1 MKHII
6 RKCADSRLGDH
17 RKYSDVGDKVLIP
30 NLRKGTIA
38 RNVSLFKRIPD
49 TVARGSADIDHVEE
63 QSDLTPV
70 PVPHHAG
77 EHQALVDAPTVTPV
91 TIVQSTQCEYR
102 L

>member
-1 MKHII
+1 M
-6 RKCADSRLGDH
+6 G
-17 RKYSDVGDKVLIP
+17 KVPLRRATRSTEP
-30 NLRKGTIA
+30 NEEVHTEESMITVKRRDRSLT

-77 EHQALVDAPTVTPV
+77 EHQAYVDAPTVTPV
-91 TIVQSTQCEYR
+91 TIVQSKQCDYR

>member
-1 MKHII
+1 M
-6 RKCADSRLGDH
+6 
-17 RKYSDVGDKVLIP
+17 P
-30 NLRKGTIA
+30 NLLLLLFIA

-77 EHQALVDAPTVTPV
+77 EHQAHVDAPTVTL
-91 TIVQSTQCEYR
+91 TFIQ
-102 L
+102 

>member
-1 MKHII
+1 MITVK
-6 RKCADSRLGDH
+6 RRNRSL
-17 RKYSDVGDKVLIP
+17 
-30 NLRKGTIA
+30 T

-49 TVARGSADIDHVEE
+49 TVARGSVDIDHVEE

-77 EHQALVDAPTVTPV
+77 EHQAHVDATVTPV
-91 TIVQSTQCEYR
+91 TIVQSTQCDYR

>member
-1 MKHII
+1 MITVKRRDRSLTH
-6 RKCADSRLGDH
+6 
-17 RKYSDVGDKVLIP
+17 
-30 NLRKGTIA
+30 
-38 RNVSLFKRIPD
+38 NVSLFKRIPD

-77 EHQALVDAPTVTPV
+77 AHQAHVDAPAVKQSCSQRNVIIGYNVDFYTVMFCHGL
-91 TIVQSTQCEYR
+91 IGYDIY